1 MKIKTKKFVELD
13 ISDNELGK
21 CLFNKV
27 SEILGYGANTSYTVD
42 DEGFTYMG
50 NTLVSNSPQIAA
62 YVKAA
67 CYLINEIPY
76 DTPPVQDKY
85 SEKSVA
91 GRVASAI
98 RKAAAT
104 NTSNSNKADKED
116 YLSKTTAG

>member
-50 NTLVSNSPQIAA
+50 NILVSNSPQIAA

-67 CYLINEIPY
+67 CYIF
-76 DTPPVQDKY
+76 
-85 SEKSVA
+85 
-91 GRVASAI
+91 
-98 RKAAAT
+98 
-104 NTSNSNKADKED
+104 
-116 YLSKTTAG
+116 

>member
-13 ISDNELGK
+13 ISDYELGK

-42 DEGFTYMG
+42 DEGFTYMR
-50 NTLVSNSPQIAA
+50 NILVSNSPQIAA

-76 DTPPVQDKY
+76 DTPSVQDKY

-104 NTSNSNKADKED
+104 NCQE
-116 YLSKTTAG
+116 G